1 MSLPCRIKYCR
12 PTWLHLPCL
21 WDFHPRI
28 FFLLIFCLRSFP
40 SVMTLTEMSRIL
52 LFLPVFCL
60 SSVILSFLGICH
72 FFLAVKTTLI
82 QPVILFL
89 QLCVIQPAG
98 TATAINQFTSAKI
111 TFFFLKH
118 KDPPSFL
125 LLKFLTTTSC
135 GQFSFSVQTFTS
147 NSFFVQSR
155 GLTRFLYFLLM
166 VPDDLSLLGI
176 MLFLLHCLRSS
187 SSLSDVPYLFQD
199 LRVVAFHA

>member
-1 MSLPCRIKYCR
+1 MSLPCRIKYRR
-12 PTWLHLPCL
+12 PTRLHLPCL

-28 FFLLIFCLRSFP
+28 FFLLIFYLQFFSFP
-40 SVMTLTEMSRIL
+40 SIMTLTEMSHIL
-52 LFLPVFCL
+52 L
-60 SSVILSFLGICH
+60 
-72 FFLAVKTTLI
+72 FLAVKTALI

-98 TATAINQFTSAKI
+98 TATAINQFTTAKI

-166 VPDDLSLLGI
+166 VPNDLSLLGI

>member
-1 MSLPCRIKYCR
+1 
-12 PTWLHLPCL
+12 
-21 WDFHPRI
+21 
-28 FFLLIFCLRSFP
+28 
-40 SVMTLTEMSRIL
+40 MTLTEMSRIL

-60 SSVILSFLGICH
+60 SSLILSFLGICH
-72 FFLAVKTTLI
+72 FFLAIKAALI

-155 GLTRFLYFLLM
+155 GIDPFFVFSSYGSRRLKSLGNNVVSLT
-166 VPDDLSLLGI
+166 LSSFIIFIVRRSIPIPRPPCGGI
-176 MLFLLHCLRSS
+176 PCLNALKYCSIRSS
-187 SSLSDVPYLFQD
+187 VMPRFSIFASSS
-199 LRVVAFHA
+199 